1 MLQKLLKANEFI
13 EKNAQTV
20 NQEYRNKFIIKRSI
34 TCFINIILTTAS
46 GDQCIGAM
54 LKARI

>member
-20 NQEYRNKFIIKRSI
+20 NQEYRNKFH
-34 TCFINIILTTAS
+34 LMAP
-46 GDQCIGAM
+46 IGWM
-54 LKARI
+54 NDPNGFVYYQEEYHLFY